1 MFPAHKLKATGGE
14 IYAHIFEN
22 SLVGLPRNL
31 FWSIT
36 LEFEPIRYE
45 REDWE
50 CSMTC
55 EWIPWRIRDWRGLH
69 NLELKVEPDDQLIES
84 SFYLVE
90 HDRGKE
96 TDLLVERH
104 EGNLFKVRMSM
115 IVDFTGF
122 TGKDKN
128 PEMFVTGETT
138 VPFKGV
144 FVTPEN
150 LFPKPMTV
158 AEVKDIAKD
167 YIELS
172 AYQEPYKEKHR
183 FILEP
188 LIWRGDVRNAA
199 I

>member
-1 MFPAHKLKATGGE
+1 MFPADKLKANGGE

-22 SLVGLPRNL
+22 SLTGLPRNL
-31 FWSIT
+31 FWSVT

-45 REDWE
+45 HEDWE

-55 EWIPWRIRDWRGLH
+55 EWIPWRVRDWRDLH
-69 NLELKVEPDDQLIES
+69 NLELKVGPDNQPIES
-84 SFYLVE
+84 SFYMVE

-96 TDLLVERH
+96 TNLLLQRH
-104 EGNLFKVRMSM
+104 EGNLFKARMAM
-115 IVDFTGF
+115 TVDFTGL
-122 TGKDKN
+122 TGRDEN
-128 PEMFVTGETT
+128 PEMFVAGETI

-144 FVTPEN
+144 FVIPEN

-158 AEVKDIAKD
+158 AEVKYIAKE

-172 AYQEPYKEKHR
+172 AYREPYKEKHG

-188 LIWRGDVRNAA
+188 LI
-199 I
+199 